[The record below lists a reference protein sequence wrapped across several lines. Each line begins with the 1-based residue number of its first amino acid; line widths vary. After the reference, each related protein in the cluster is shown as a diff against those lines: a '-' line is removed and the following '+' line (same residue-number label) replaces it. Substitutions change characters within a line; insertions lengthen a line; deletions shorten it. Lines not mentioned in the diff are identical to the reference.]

1 MLEIAGAPSSRNRLS
16 GLRGH
21 PMRDLPAK
29 PTRNWPLWIGVV
41 AFLAAMTV
49 WSAHGIGFSLTEIL
63 CNVAGGTRL
72 IEESWPPDFGFLP
85 RLAEPMLETV
95 FIAIIGTVVGGILAI
110 PVAVLAARNLAPD
123 RITWFADRNF
133 MNILRTLPDLFW
145 AMLFATAVGF
155 GPVAGSLALTVFT
168 VAVISKLWSESLESI
183 DMGLPEAIRA
193 SGGNWLQMVQFGA
206 VPQAMQHYVSY
217 ALYAFE
223 LNIRASV
230 VLGLVGAGGIGM
242 ILETQRA
249 NFEYERVTMIIL
261 AVLVAVLI
269 IEQISE
275 SIRKRLA

>member
-1 MLEIAGAPSSRNRLS
+1 MS
-16 GLRGH
+16 
-21 PMRDLPAK
+21 LPTK
-29 PTRNWPLWIGVV
+29 PPRNWPLWIGVTALLV
-41 AFLAAMTV
+41 AMTV
-49 WSAHGIGFSLTEIL
+49 WSANGIGFSASELA
-63 CNVAGGTRL
+63 CNIAGGTRL
-72 IEESWPPDFGFLP
+72 IEESWPPDFSFLP
-85 RLAEPMLETV
+85 RLAAPMLETV
-95 FIAIIGTVVGGILAI
+95 YIAIIGTVVGGIFAI
-110 PVAVLAARNLAPD
+110 PVAVLAARNLTPN
-123 RITWFADRNF
+123 RPTWFVDRNF

-155 GPVAGSLALTVFT
+155 GPVAGALALTVFT
-168 VAVISKLWSESLESI
+168 VAVISKLYSESLESI

-193 SGGNWLQMVQFGA
+193 AGGSWLQMIQFGA
-206 VPQAMQHYVSY
+206 LPQAAQQYVSY

-269 IEQISE
+269 IEEVSE
-275 SIRKRLA
+275 AIRKRLT

>member
-1 MLEIAGAPSSRNRLS
+1 MT
-16 GLRGH
+16 
-21 PMRDLPAK
+21 DLPAR
-29 PTRNWPLWIGVV
+29 PPRNWMLVAGVTGLLV
-41 AFLAAMTV
+41 AMTV
-49 WSAHGIGFSLTEIL
+49 WSAYGIGFSLTEIL
-63 CNVAGGTRL
+63 CNIAGGTRL
-72 IEESWPPDFGFLP
+72 ISESWPPDFGFLP

-110 PVAVLAARNLAPD
+110 PVAVLAARNLSPD
-123 RITWFADRNF
+123 KITWFVDRNF
-133 MNILRTLPDLFW
+133 MNTLRTLPDLFW

-155 GPVAGSLALTVFT
+155 GPVAGALALSVFT
-168 VAVISKLWSESLESI
+168 VAVISKLYSESLESI

-193 SGGNWLQMVQFGA
+193 VGGNWFQMIQFGA
-206 VPQAMQHYVSY
+206 IPQALQQYVSY

-269 IEQISE
+269 IEQVSE

>member
-1 MLEIAGAPSSRNRLS
+1 MS
-16 GLRGH
+16 
-21 PMRDLPAK
+21 LPTK
-29 PTRNWPLWIGVV
+29 PPRNWPLWIGVTALLV
-41 AFLAAMTV
+41 AMTV
-49 WSAHGIGFSLTEIL
+49 WSANGIGFSATEL
-63 CNVAGGTRL
+63 ACNIAGGTRL
-72 IEESWPPDFGFLP
+72 IEESWPPDFAFLP
-85 RLAEPMLETV
+85 RLAGPMLETV
-95 FIAIIGTVVGGILAI
+95 YIAIIGTVVGGILAI
-110 PVAVLAARNLAPD
+110 PVAVLAARNLTPN
-123 RITWFADRNF
+123 RPTWFVDRNF

-155 GPVAGSLALTVFT
+155 GPVAGALALTVFT
-168 VAVISKLWSESLESI
+168 VAVISKLYSESLESI

-193 SGGNWLQMVQFGA
+193 AGGSWLQMIQFGA
-206 VPQAMQHYVSY
+206 LPQAAQQYVSY

-269 IEQISE
+269 IEEVSE
-275 SIRKRLA
+275 AIRKRLT